1 MHSRYT
7 PFFRLFV
14 FIAGFVLWM
23 AAHAIADESNAI
35 PGHKNVLIL
44 NSYHRGLSW
53 TDSLNTGIRNSL
65 SNAPISVEI
74 YIEDIDYKRFSKP
87 KVLTQMYGLLKMK
100 YQGTAID
107 LVFVTDNDALL
118 FMEQH
123 GDSLFPGTPVVFC
136 GINNR
141 YSFKK
146 GFTGVLEEVD
156 IKSNIELIQKFHPTL
171 NNLHVV
177 IDRTTTGGEL
187 RKRVEQIA
195 DSATY
200 PFNIKILSD
209 FTIDELQ
216 EKAKGFGDGNAI
228 LFLLFNV
235 DRLHQYLSYEEALQS
250 ISLVSDIP
258 IYGTWDFYLK
268 HGIIGGNIIMGREHG
283 EHAGQIGARILMGEN
298 IDIIAPYNGPTKFA
312 FNHIYTKKHNI
323 SRRMLPRGRFSINT
337 PYQFVMQNIKL
348 FLVFAYVIA
357 FLLALITLLIH
368 INKLRRKQL
377 NSEREHTQKL
387 NEQNTLLEEAKERAE
402 ESNRLKSTFLANMSH
417 EIRTPM
423 NGIVGF
429 ANLLKIRPN
438 LNDQKVNQ
446 YVDIINENSNTL
458 LNLINDI
465 IDVSKIEANQLE
477 VRNAPC
483 DIDKLIKD
491 LHILYVSEQ
500 QRMKKPHIDLRYSIP
515 DNTSK
520 IIKSDAERLR
530 QVLSN
535 FINNALKF
543 TNQGTIEYGYKIAGN
558 NLYFYVK
565 DTGIGISREQQELI
579 FERFRQGDESSARK
593 YGGSGLGLAICKGI
607 VTKMGGKI
615 GVDSEKGVGSLFWFT
630 IPFVPYNDTKTND
643 DSNGNNTKYPN
654 WTGKTVLIVDDVPE
668 SLLLLQEIIYPTK
681 AMVLKA
687 STAEEAIELCHNN
700 SSINLILMD
709 LQLPKMDGYT
719 ATQEIKSFRPLVPI
733 IAQTANAMLDDRDK
747 ALEAG
752 CDEYITKPID
762 LDNFYLTASRFLQ

>member
-1 MHSRYT
+1 MHSRFA
-7 PFFRLFV
+7 PFFKPL
-14 FIAGFVLWM
+14 
-23 AAHAIADESNAI
+23 
-35 PGHKNVLIL
+35 VLIATLAIWLTTTALSNESDATLSHKSILVL

-65 SNAPISVEI
+65 NNTHISVEI

-87 KVLTQMYGLLKMK
+87 KVLDQMYGLLKMK
-100 YQGTAID
+100 YQGTGID
-107 LVFVTDNDALL
+107 LVFVTDNDALI

-156 IKSNIELIQKFHPTL
+156 IKSNIELIQYFHP
-171 NNLHVV
+171 NLSNLYVI
-177 IDRTTTGGEL
+177 IDRTTTGEEL
-187 RKRVEQIA
+187 RKRVEFIV
-195 DSATY
+195 DSANY
-200 PFNIKILSD
+200 SLNIKILSD

-216 EKAKGFGDGNAI
+216 EKAKGFGDGDAI

-235 DRLHQYLSYEEALQS
+235 DRLLQYLSYEEALIS
-250 ISLVSDIP
+250 IAQATKVP
-258 IYGTWDFYLK
+258 IYGTWDFYLN
-268 HGIIGGNIIMGREHG
+268 HGIIGGKIIMGREHG
-283 EHAGQIGARILMGEN
+283 EHAGQIGARILSGEN
-298 IDIIAPYNGPTKFA
+298 IDEINPYNGPTRFA
-312 FNHIYTKKHNI
+312 FNHVYTKKHNI

-337 PYQFVMQNIKL
+337 PYQFVRKNIKL
-348 FLVFAYVIA
+348 FLVFAYVTA

-368 INKLRRKQL
+368 INRLRRKQL
-377 NSEREHTQKL
+377 VSEREHSQKL

-423 NGIVGF
+423 NGILGF
-429 ANLLKIRPN
+429 ANLLKIKPN
-438 LNDQKVNQ
+438 LDDKKINQ

-477 VRNAPC
+477 VRKAPC
-483 DIDKLIKD
+483 DIEKLIKD

-500 QRMKKPHIDLRYSIP
+500 HRLKKNQIELQYIIPHNSP
-515 DNTSK
+515 KK
-520 IIKSDAERLR
+520 IISDSERLR

-535 FINNALKF
+535 FLNNALKF
-543 TNQGTIEYGYKIAGN
+543 TNQGRIEYGFRIVSN
-558 NLYFYVK
+558 SLYFYVK
-565 DTGIGISREQQELI
+565 DTGIGVSREQQELI
-579 FERFRQGDESSARK
+579 FERFRQADESSART

-615 GVDSEKGVGSLFWFT
+615 GVESEKGVGSLFWFT
-630 IPFVPYNDTKTND
+630 IPYISLSDTKIDNG
-643 DSNGNNTKYPN
+643 SNGNNAQYPN

-668 SLLLLQEIIYPTK
+668 SLLLLQEIILPTK
-681 AMVLKA
+681 ANVMEA
-687 STAEEAIELCHNN
+687 STAEEAIEICRNN
-700 SSINLILMD
+700 KGINLVLMD

-719 ATQEIKSFRPLVPI
+719 ATSEIKSFRPLVPI

-762 LDNFYLTASRFLQ
+762 LDNFYLTVSRFLK

>member
-1 MHSRYT
+1 M
-7 PFFRLFV
+7 
-14 FIAGFVLWM
+14 
-23 AAHAIADESNAI
+23 
-35 PGHKNVLIL
+35 L

-65 SNAPISVEI
+65 SNAHISVEI

-156 IKSNIELIQKFHPTL
+156 IKSNLDLIQNFHPTL
-171 NNLHVV
+171 SDLHVI
-177 IDRTTTGGEL
+177 IDRTTTGEEL

-195 DSATY
+195 DSALY
-200 PFNIKILSD
+200 PFNIRILSD
-209 FTIDELQ
+209 YTIDEL
-216 EKAKGFGDGNAI
+216 EETVKGFNEGDAI

-235 DRLHQYLSYEEALQS
+235 DRLHQYLSYEEALHS
-250 ISLVSDIP
+250 ISLVCDIP

-298 IDIIAPYNGPTKFA
+298 IDNIAPYNGPTKFA
-312 FNHIYTKKHNI
+312 FNHIYTKKHKI

-368 INKLRRKQL
+368 INRLRRKQL
-377 NSEREHTQKL
+377 YSEREHTQKL
-387 NEQNTLLEEAKERAE
+387 NDQNTLLEEAKERAE

-446 YVDIINENSNTL
+446 YVDIINENSHTL

-483 DIDKLIKD
+483 DIEKLIKD

-500 QRMKKPHIDLRYSIP
+500 QRMKKTQIDLQYSIP

-520 IIKSDAERLR
+520 VIKSDAERLR

-543 TNQGTIEYGYKIAGN
+543 TNQGKIEYGYKIAGN

-579 FERFRQGDESSARK
+579 FERFRQGDESSART

-607 VTKMGGKI
+607 VSKMGGKI

-630 IPFVPYNDTKTND
+630 IPFIPYNDTKTKD
-643 DSNGNNTKYPN
+643 DSNGNDTKYPN

-668 SLLLLQEIIYPTK
+668 SLLLLQEIIFPTK
-681 AMVLKA
+681 AKVLKA
-687 STAEEAIELCHNN
+687 STAEEAIELCRNN
-700 SSINLILMD
+700 NSINLVLMD

-762 LDNFYLTASRFLQ
+762 LDKFYLTASRFIK